1 MTKDFKNKQ
10 NSDSP
15 LNDVTSWILAGIALG
30 LFIGLMVY
38 IFSGKKAPENQ
49 SVAAINSSQGQYQ
62 SASMPASSPVAGDSS
77 SKDLVSKDT
86 ASVDAKN
93 SQSAISERNGNAA
106 SMAELD
112 QIIEDNL
119 DKGKDDNR
127 PTFDYHVILPT
138 LDVEVPVAR
147 PTEWRKDKPSR
158 KESTKEKKKVKS
170 EKPKADKVKKAIVEK
185 ITTPGNY
192 IIQVGAYK
200 KQAEANNM
208 KKRVG
213 SIANAYVEKA
223 TIKANTWY
231 RVRIGPISDLNEVNR
246 VRAQLS
252 SKGIASFKKLV
263 K

>member
-38 IFSGKKAPENQ
+38 IFSGKKVPENQ

-62 SASMPASSPVAGDSS
+62 SASMSSSSPVADDSS
-77 SKDLVSKDT
+77 GKDLASKDT
-86 ASVDAKN
+86 GIDAKN
-93 SQSAISERNGNAA
+93 SQPTTIKRNGNAE

-119 DKGKDDNR
+119 NKEKDDSR

-170 EKPKADKVKKAIVEK
+170 EKPKADKAKKAIVEK

-252 SKGIASFKKLV
+252 SKGIASFKKSV